1 MSLAITP
8 FKHETLNCLESQI
21 ISIALSWNKRYELM
35 FLGKWG
41 FSFRNREYDT
51 ASITGDRILTQ
62 MDDTFI
68 PLEHYHGI
76 KIEEHQVGK
85 TSAMM
90 DLIRLYL
97 AENIP
102 IVLFVDS
109 YWCPWDPGY
118 QTYHNMHF
126 VIVVGIDEKKECFIC
141 VDGFYDKHREH
152 LPLKDLHQ
160 YCSVCYSIR
169 NVEKKQIIPSIEEVA
184 IYTLNKLSGEYG
196 MKEAI
201 ISFSEDIIKHFNY
214 KEEIGRYKDKW
225 WASPLFKRLI
235 KVSQGRLLFAE
246 ALNFMNDVRLSP
258 IVTEMKQASRNWENL
273 RVMLLKSSHLAD
285 PMVMLQ
291 RVASKLEDMAEDEA
305 QILQQFSDMVQTS
318 ETRHQ
323 PVKRYHHVEIR
334 DLMNNR
340 AFGSF
345 DTPVDFCNNIFFL
358 AHDLPSTAIWGV
370 STTTTFLMQNYD
382 GYSHDNMIARG
393 QRVEIGSDQYFE
405 KIDLLI
411 SFKKKT
417 SCQVFIENSL
427 GELQEWLMEGDHWI
441 TSQADS
447 SKDIGYSGQLA
458 LYEKEE
464 VRLLPQLGRIY
475 ALRFQLSEASQVAAL
490 TFSSNEDVH
499 IFSITLS

>member
-41 FSFRNREYDT
+41 FSFRSREYDT

-68 PLEHYHGI
+68 PLEYYHGI
-76 KIEEHQVGK
+76 KMEEHQVAK

-90 DLIRLYL
+90 DLIQLYL
-97 AENIP
+97 AENVPVI
-102 IVLFVDS
+102 LFVDS

-126 VIVVGIDEKKECFIC
+126 VIVVGIDEKQERFIC

-169 NVEKKQIIPSIEEVA
+169 NVEKKQSIPSTEEVA
-184 IYTLNKLSGEYG
+184 AYTWNKLSGEYG

-201 ISFSEDIIKHFNY
+201 ISFSEDIIHHFNY
-214 KEEIGRYKDKW
+214 TEEIGRYKDKW

-246 ALNFMNDVRLSP
+246 ALHFMNDVRLSP
-258 IVTEMKQASRNWENL
+258 IVDEMKLASRNWENL

-291 RVASKLEDMAEDEA
+291 RVANKLEEMAEAEA
-305 QILQQFSDMVQTS
+305 QILQQFSEMVQTD

-323 PVKRYHHVEIR
+323 SIDRHYYVEMRYLV
-334 DLMNNR
+334 NNR

-345 DTPVDFCNNIFFL
+345 DTPGNFCDGLFFL
-358 AHDLPSTAIWGV
+358 AHDLPSTAIWAV
-370 STTTTFLMQNYD
+370 SSTTFLMESYD
-382 GYSHDNMIARG
+382 GYSHDNMTARG
-393 QRVEIGSDQYFE
+393 QRVDIESEQYFE
-405 KIDLLI
+405 KVDLLI
-411 SFKKKT
+411 AFTKKT
-417 SCQVFIENSL
+417 SCQVFIENSS
-427 GELQEWLMEGDHWI
+427 GELQEWLLEGEHWI
-441 TSQADS
+441 TGQADS
-447 SKDIGYSGQLA
+447 SKDIGYSGQMA
-458 LYEKEE
+458 LYEKEK
-464 VRLLPQLGRIY
+464 VRLLPQLGRIC
-475 ALRFQLSEASQVAAL
+475 ALRFQLREASQVAAL
-490 TFSSNEDVH
+490 TFSFNEDVH